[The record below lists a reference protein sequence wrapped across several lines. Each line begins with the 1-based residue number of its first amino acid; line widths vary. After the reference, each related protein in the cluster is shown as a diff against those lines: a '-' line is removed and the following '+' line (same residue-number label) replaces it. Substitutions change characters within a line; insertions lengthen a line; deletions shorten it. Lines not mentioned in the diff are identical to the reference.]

1 MIYYCL
7 KQNQNKQFPLAYLK
21 WYAKP
26 VQGETYD
33 LQGLANH
40 MSNHHT
46 IYSPSVILGV
56 MTEMVD
62 CIRELLLQ
70 GNQVRI
76 DNLCIFSVGIV
87 NKKGCEDKSEYK
99 VSEYVEGVKMKVRP
113 VGDFTRAQLNLD
125 ATLKRSALDKD
136 DASSTDGTGG
146 TSGGG
151 GSSSEDDEDEELKN
165 VLG

>member
-1 MIYYCL
+1 
-7 KQNQNKQFPLAYLK
+7 
-21 WYAKP
+21 
-26 VQGETYD
+26 
-33 LQGLANH
+33 

-136 DASSTDGTGG
+136 DASTSDTDGT
-146 TSGGG
+146 GG
-151 GSSSEDDEDEELKN
+151 GSSSEDDDEELKN

>member
-1 MIYYCL
+1 
-7 KQNQNKQFPLAYLK
+7 
-21 WYAKP
+21 
-26 VQGETYD
+26 
-33 LQGLANH
+33 
-40 MSNHHT
+40 
-46 IYSPSVILGV
+46 

-136 DASSTDGTGG
+136 DASSTDTDGT
-146 TSGGG
+146 GGG